1 MINDKMRTEKKKSEF
16 ISKYMKQIFYLI
28 FQCLFFELF
37 ISYFS
42 NCNLSSWIHME
53 HLPNL
58 VWTIHSYI
66 FYLKKIVFFFT
77 FNNITNLL
85 KSHQNAF
92 LDKSNHRKCVKLIL
106 TAFSDE
112 TKTHQYEFLRRNW
125 SSTKIAIAIMVIILI
140 YNKKEKPTTTTID
153 ENSPWFVLIIMH
165 PFHIQESHLQDLN
178 HL

>member
-1 MINDKMRTEKKKSEF
+1 MS
-16 ISKYMKQIFYLI
+16 IFRIVY
-28 FQCLFFELF
+28 FLFFQLQSIIMNSYGTSSQSSVNNSF
-37 ISYFS
+37 IHFLSEK
-42 NCNLSSWIHME
+42 NC
-53 HLPNL
+53 
-58 VWTIHSYI
+58 
-66 FYLKKIVFFFT
+66 FFFT